1 MSIKL
6 YSFIEQKPTIGKMNT
21 ALNVLTTPK
30 YVLDRGVSSKDEN
43 GKAIRMIGAIQDIN
57 KKKEEELRLKLLE
70 TIVQTKDSIIITEAN
85 LNERQL
91 PKIVYVNPA
100 FHL

>member
-57 KKKEEELRLKLLE
+57 KKKRRRAA
-70 TIVQTKDSIIITEAN
+70 T
-85 LNERQL
+85 
-91 PKIVYVNPA
+91 
-100 FHL
+100 

>member
-1 MSIKL
+1 MIRPSR
-6 YSFIEQKPTIGKMNT
+6 YH
-21 ALNVLTTPK
+21 
-30 YVLDRGVSSKDEN
+30 
-43 GKAIRMIGAIQDIN
+43 KA
-57 KKKEEELRLKLLE
+57 KEEELRLKLLE
-70 TIVQTKDSIIITEAN
+70 TVIVQTKDSIITEAN

>member
-1 MSIKL
+1 MISHPR
-6 YSFIEQKPTIGKMNT
+6 YN
-21 ALNVLTTPK
+21 
-30 YVLDRGVSSKDEN
+30 
-43 GKAIRMIGAIQDIN
+43 KA
-57 KKKEEELRLKLLE
+57 KEEELRLKLLE
-70 TIVQTKDSIIITEAN
+70 TVIVQTKDSIIITEAN